1 MQTSTIGGRSDT
13 EQKALAVMPWT
24 SPLAVST
31 VMTVTPVAK
40 RPRAA
45 RNSSGVTKFVMRCRS
60 GAKLYPEAN
69 IPDLPRSV
77 AVCLGI
83 GRGSRLDHPL
93 RTFVA
98 SVLKGRAFRRGVRSR
113 TQPALL
119 IGGCKRA
126 AKEMSAAAVE
136 APGFSPAKWAA
147 AANGFSHGTHEV
159 GATRAES
166 PHARRRDRR
175 G

>member
-1 MQTSTIGGRSDT
+1 MQTSTSGGRSDT
-13 EQKALAVMPWT
+13 EQKALAVMPCT

-45 RNSSGVTKFVMRCRS
+45 RNSSGVTKSVMRCGL
-60 GAKLYPEAN
+60 GAKRNPEAN

-77 AVCLGI
+77 AVCL